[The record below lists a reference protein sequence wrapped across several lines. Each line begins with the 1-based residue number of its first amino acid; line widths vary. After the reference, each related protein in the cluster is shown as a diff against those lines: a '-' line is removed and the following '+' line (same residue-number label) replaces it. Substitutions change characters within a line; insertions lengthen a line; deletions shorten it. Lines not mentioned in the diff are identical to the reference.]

1 MNIID
6 VSNQIGGKKLNA
18 EDVKTTTGAKYVVI
32 S

>member
-6 VSNQIGGKKLNA
+6 VRDQISGKKLNE